1 MRDLVDLLYRADWT
15 RLSLTAEV
23 SITRDRDLWRN
34 RFADGPPPRPWSGGQ
49 FGPWGAPW
57 FGPPRGLADED
68 PSVPWQ
74 SWESPDEA
82 DPWGPRTEPKQI
94 PAGITKPACTRSI
107 AAANAADIGRSV
119 TAIWL

>member
-1 MRDLVDLLYRADWT
+1 MRDLVGLLYRADRT

-23 SITRDRDLWRN
+23 SITRDRDLWRR
-34 RFADGPPPRPWSGGQ
+34 RFDDGPPPRPWSGGQ
-49 FGPWGAPW
+49 FGLWAAPW

-82 DPWGPRTEPKQI
+82 VPWGPRTSVIARQAAKEARSAVKSFLGVI
-94 PAGITKPACTRSI
+94 RGEETR
-107 AAANAADIGRSV
+107 
-119 TAIWL
+119 